1 MNINGAVLYD
11 PANKIEGELTDIFI
25 SKGSVSASPGD
36 GETIEAD
43 GLIAMPGGIDIH
55 THLSSTRDRSAG
67 FSTKE
72 IADLYLSLG
81 YTHIIEAGIAYSDLD
96 EYIELTKR
104 LPIGCSIL
112 ELIGSK
118 AGGEIS
124 EKYLAKKYVGQ
135 RGVEMFLDNKTDE
148 EGSPTSHIHL
158 PRLALPGS
166 FNVLKDFIKK
176 LAGRRCHIAHIA
188 YYIFGENGKG
198 EHLPMVK
205 EAAELLAN
213 NKNVTFDLG
222 PPTFGR
228 SLAYTADTELAERV
242 ARSSGN
248 IADTA
253 SQWSAVEYEF
263 IQERYIDSLFWL
275 TAIGL
280 ILEIEDLSRASLSI
294 DFPSGGSIEGYP
306 FTIASLMSL
315 EVRNRFIKNLN
326 HQAVAL
332 SSLLANERELG
343 LNEIA
348 QLTRSSPASACRF
361 TDRGHLGV
369 EAYADVVLYRRD
381 KDLEKMFRYPA
392 YVIRSGEVVVR
403 NGKVV

>member
-1 MNINGAVLYD
+1 MKINGAVLYD
-11 PANKIEGELTDIFI
+11 PANKIESVLTDIFI
-25 SKGSVSASPGD
+25 SNKTVSASPGE

-55 THLSSTRDRSAG
+55 THLSSTRARSAG
-67 FSTKE
+67 FSAKE

-81 YTHIIEAGIAYSDLD
+81 YTHIVEAGVAYSDLD
-96 EYIELTKR
+96 KYIELTMN

-112 ELIGSK
+112 ELVGNET
-118 AGGEIS
+118 GGENS
-124 EKYLAKKYVGQ
+124 EKYLAKKYVGE
-135 RGVEMFLDNKTDE
+135 RGVEMFLASNADE
-148 EGSPTSHIHL
+148 KSSPTSHIHL

-166 FNVLKDFIKK
+166 FDVLKDFIEK

-198 EHLPMVK
+198 EHLPKVK
-205 EAAELLAN
+205 EAAELLAK

-248 IADTA
+248 IADSA
-253 SQWSAVEYEF
+253 SLWSAVEYEF

-275 TAIGL
+275 TAVSL

-306 FTIASLMSL
+306 FTIASLMSVD
-315 EVRNRFIKNLN
+315 VRNRFAKMLN
-326 HQAVAL
+326 HQAIAA
-332 SSLLANERELG
+332 SSLITNERELG

-348 QLTRSSPASACRF
+348 QLTRSSPASACGF
-361 TDRGHLGV
+361 TNRGHLGV
-369 EAYADVVLYRRD
+369 NAYVDMVLYRRD

-392 YVIRSGEVVVR
+392 YVIRGGEVVVR